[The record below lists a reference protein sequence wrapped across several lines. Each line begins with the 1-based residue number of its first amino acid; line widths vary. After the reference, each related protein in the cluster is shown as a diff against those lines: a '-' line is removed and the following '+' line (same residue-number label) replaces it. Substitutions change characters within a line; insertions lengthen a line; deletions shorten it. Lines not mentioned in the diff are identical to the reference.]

1 MKVDNALLKRLVIL
15 YVEDD
20 EHIRNELTALL
31 SKFFKNIYTAVDGQ
45 DGLEQFLEK
54 KDEINIIISDINMP
68 KLNGIEMVKK
78 IREEQHDIPVI
89 YTTAYSD
96 NDYLFESIKLKIYD
110 YIIKPIDVRALLNSI
125 SDLSQILYHEELITE
140 QNKELEKYKDALD
153 KYNIVIKTDTNM
165 HITYVNEF
173 FCETT
178 GYDNKELLNQEF
190 NVLRHQDTD
199 LDMYKT
205 MYADV
210 LRNVIWHGKIK
221 QVKKDGT
228 SFVVDSQMM
237 AMVNETG
244 EIEGTICI
252 QRNITEELN
261 KKREIQIALMKDKG
275 DIFIKSKAG
284 SAEQTKEIMSLKA
297 KLEEFEEIIEKA
309 KTDKNKYLYLV
320 DKVKSDNKKLKSELN
335 YYKNNAVT
343 EEEQSALT
351 LRTNSENHKL
361 RQEVTQLTAKTEE
374 LKAEIDKAIK
384 QTKVTYEIKIDDLEK
399 ELEEYKNKL
408 DAIDDG
414 EVLIQKVEYWKLKAK
429 SESKKVEELERKV
442 MQHADSS
449 LLQKLFNK

>member
-31 SKFFKNIYTAVDGQ
+31 SKFFKNIYTAIDGQ
-45 DGLEQFLEK
+45 DGYKQFMDK
-54 KDEINIIISDINMP
+54 KDEIDIVVSDINMP

-78 IREEQHDIPVI
+78 IREEQSAVPVI

-125 SDLSQILYHEELITE
+125 SELSQILYHEELIKE

-153 KYNIVIKTDTNM
+153 KYNMVIKTDTNM
-165 HITYVNEF
+165 KITYVNDL
-173 FCETT
+173 FCEIT
-178 GYDNKELLNQEF
+178 GYDKDELLDQEF
-190 NVLRHQDTD
+190 TVLKHKDTD
-199 LDMYKT
+199 PDMYKT
-205 MYADV
+205 MYAEV
-210 LRNVIWHGKIK
+210 LRNVTWHGQIK
-221 QVKKDGT
+221 QVKKDET
-228 SFVVDSQMM
+228 AFIVDSQIM
-237 AMVNETG
+237 AMVTETG

-284 SAEQTKEIMSLKA
+284 SAEQTKEILNLKA
-297 KLEEFEEIIEKA
+297 DIQELEEVIEKA
-309 KTDKNKYLYLV
+309 KADKNKYLYLV
-320 DKVKSDNKKLKSELN
+320 DKIKSDNKKLKSELN
-335 YYKNNAVT
+335 YYKNNAIT

-361 RQEVTQLTAKTEE
+361 RQEVTQLTAKTQE
-374 LKAEIDKAIK
+374 LKAEIDKAVK
-384 QTKVTYEIKIDDLEK
+384 QTKVTYEIKVDDLEK
-399 ELEEYKNKL
+399 ELEEYKHKL
-408 DAIDDG
+408 DSIEDG
-414 EVLIQKVEYWKLKAK
+414 DVLIQKVEYWKLKAK

-442 MQHADSS
+442 MKHADSS